1 MVRST
6 KKSISG
12 TSICRTAEEAVF
24 VRSQVDV
31 SCGKV
36 DNNDKTSVRSCI
48 SLVDTAV
55 YVWNGPHAGIPTY
68 PLVAGSPVFHHLM
81 DTDSRIRSA
90 FIEDQL
96 VDPPSLLMI
105 FYCHVAPQKYPSAVH
120 SSSRL

>member
-6 KKSISG
+6 KKSISS

-36 DNNDKTSVRSCI
+36 VSNDKILVRSCI

-68 PLVAGSPVFHHLM
+68 PLVAGSPVLHHLV
-81 DTDSRIRSA
+81 DTDSRMRSA
-90 FIEDQL
+90 FMEDQV

-105 FYCHVAPQKYPSAVH
+105 FYCHFAPRKYPSDIH
-120 SSSRL
+120 SSSRR